1 MTLTPTLLREYDRDA
16 PRRDETESAT
26 FALGCFWGPD
36 AQFGAM
42 DGVVRTRVGYAGG
55 TKPDPS
61 YHALGDHTEA
71 LQVDY
76 DPETVSYRD
85 LLEAVFRSHDPH
97 RQPRKTQYQNVVF
110 AADGDQR
117 ETLEA
122 FLEAEGLEADAIET
136 RIERLSRFHVA
147 EDYHQKHSLRSERSV
162 ASAFDEAGYDDADL
176 RESPAAAKLNGRAG
190 GHDVSEEHD
199 VVTGTA
205 ASGRS
210 RRRRPGPPR
219 RDVT

>member
-1 MTLTPTLLREYDRDA
+1 MSLTPTLIREYDRDA
-16 PRRDETESAT
+16 PSRDETESAT

-76 DPETVSYRD
+76 DPGTVSYRD
-85 LLEAVFRSHDPH
+85 LLETVFRSHDPH
-97 RQPRKTQYQNVVF
+97 RQTRKTQYQNVVF

-122 FLEAEGLEADAIET
+122 FLEAKGLEADAIET

-147 EDYHQKHSLRSERSV
+147 EGYHQKHSLRSDRSV
-162 ASAFDEAGYDDADL
+162 TSVFDEAGYDDADL

-190 GHDVSEEHD
+190 GRGVSEGHDVIAGVD
-199 VVTGTA
+199 PT
-205 ASGRS
+205 
-210 RRRRPGPPR
+210 PR
-219 RDVT
+219 FR